1 MREIEIFQAQKK
13 TMDLA
18 VISQNKPNNV
28 TLINYKDFLNFI
40 KEIKTLMS
48 VFKVLIKSILSEIG
62 TVHRGP

>member
-1 MREIEIFQAQKK
+1 
-13 TMDLA
+13 MDLA